1 MNTPGKFNAIGTQVI
16 FKSQDPHFH
25 VYRIF
30 NLGSAEMEVS
40 YTDSAGNHAPS
51 VHIQPGASLDITA
64 SEISVHGSSTTPAQ
78 GTYEFIAWRARRSSS
93 LSILFI
99 RRPPKKQR
107 RSGGLCNS
115 ADRIKP
121 RASSSDAPRIWASQ
135 DRRASSRRFRVRERD
150 SPPKDLP
157 IPSYSQWRRG
167 SVQWPRMARSGL

>member
-40 YTDSAGNHAPS
+40 YTDSAGDHAPS

-78 GTYEFIAWRARRSSS
+78 GTYEFIA
-93 LSILFI
+93 
-99 RRPPKKQR
+99 
-107 RSGGLCNS
+107 
-115 ADRIKP
+115 
-121 RASSSDAPRIWASQ
+121 
-135 DRRASSRRFRVRERD
+135 
-150 SPPKDLP
+150 
-157 IPSYSQWRRG
+157 
-167 SVQWPRMARSGL
+167 